1 MQTRRFGRAVLSGF
15 SGRRDFE
22 GSLIIKQRSDSVL
35 INSSALARTA
45 SVIMRGNAREDSA
58 SIAGDT
64 LSMMHE
70 RVDSN
75 SVATPETIT
84 VNKLTIL
91 LKLGPP
97 ADSRMAG
104 IGLPHE

>member
-1 MQTRRFGRAVLSGF
+1 L
-15 SGRRDFE
+15 E
-22 GSLIIKQRSDSVL
+22 GSLIIKQRPDSVL
-35 INSSALARTA
+35 INSSPVHEDGVRYYA
-45 SVIMRGNAREDSA
+45 GNDAREDSA

-64 LSMMHE
+64 LSMMYE

-91 LKLGPP
+91 LKFGPP
-97 ADSRMAG
+97 ADSRAAW
-104 IGLPHE
+104 